1 MNDESPTALDTEID
15 YEKSIKK
22 QRLVNKSV
30 GSSIFNEGFDYIL
43 VWALI
48 AITSYDL
55 FKQLTN
61 AHSDNTDIGLCSFVI
76 VWLIVNLFFN
86 NILVKIQGKSIEKNK
101 EDILN
106 TFDAFYTS
114 YNFIINND
122 QMMRSFEPEGSP
134 VWGRRIT
141 ILFKDDLMYLNITAL
156 GKTNSPTWIHGLFN
170 FIKAK
175 RIARYYRKHYFSN

>member
-1 MNDESPTALDTEID
+1 MNDSLPTPFDTELN
-15 YEKSIKK
+15 YEKSIKT
-22 QRLVNKSV
+22 QRLVNKPT
-30 GSSIFNEGFDYIL
+30 GSAIFNEGFDYIL
-43 VWALI
+43 IWLSI
-48 AITSYDL
+48 AAAFYGL

-61 AHSDNTDIGLCSFVI
+61 VHSDGTEIGFYLFI
-76 VWLIVNLFFN
+76 IIWLAVNLFFN
-86 NILVKIQGKSIEKNK
+86 NILVKIQGKTIEKNK

-114 YNFIINND
+114 YDFIINTTD
-122 QMMRSFEPEGSP
+122 MMRSFEPEGSP
-134 VWGRRIT
+134 VWGRKIT

-175 RIARYYRKHYFSN
+175 RLARYYRKHYFLN